1 MGSKHILVVDDEA
14 GIRNLLKEIL
24 EEEGYSVSVAEDAE
38 SARINRQKQRADL
51 TLLDIWLPD
60 IDGLSLLREWTS
72 AKELAGPIII
82 MTGHGTLE
90 TAIEAIRLG
99 AYDFIEKPFSTP
111 KLLISVE
118 RALENARLSFENNRL
133 KKLDQGLAAFI
144 VRNPAMEK
152 LRENC
157 IRICG
162 HRANVLIFG
171 ECGVGKETTAR
182 YIHKKGPN
190 KGENFVRVNLAGL
203 SSDEQEKELFGFEST
218 NKIAYGALELAQ
230 KGTAFLK
237 DITNLNYNTQ
247 AKLVRAMEDKVFFRC
262 KGQDAIPL
270 TARIMASSKKNLDN
284 LVSKEQFREDLFYQ
298 LNVIPLE
305 IPALRERRD
314 EIDNLLDHFVQTLAK
329 EEGLP
334 LRHFSKSARAR
345 LKQYD
350 WPGNLRELKNYIQR
364 LLILG
369 SQNIIH
375 KNEVDPILGLKD
387 SKEAEFGDKIFQM
400 PLKLARIEFEKAYLE
415 RQLKTFDGN
424 VAQVSQYIEIERTH
438 LYRKL
443 RSLRVDIKDSKKT
456 TTG

>member
-1 MGSKHILVVDDEA
+1 MVDTS
-14 GIRNLLKEIL
+14 EI
-24 EEEGYSVSVAEDAE
+24 
-38 SARINRQKQRADL
+38 
-51 TLLDIWLPD
+51 
-60 IDGLSLLREWTS
+60 
-72 AKELAGPIII
+72 
-82 MTGHGTLE
+82 
-90 TAIEAIRLG
+90 
-99 AYDFIEKPFSTP
+99 
-111 KLLISVE
+111 
-118 RALENARLSFENNRL
+118 
-133 KKLDQGLAAFI
+133 
-144 VRNPAMEK
+144 
-152 LRENC
+152 
-157 IRICG
+157 
-162 HRANVLIFG
+162 IF
-171 ECGVGKETTAR
+171 
-182 YIHKKGPN
+182 H
-190 KGENFVRVNLAGL
+190 
-203 SSDEQEKELFGFEST
+203 SS
-218 NKIAYGALELAQ
+218 
-230 KGTAFLK
+230 
-237 DITNLNYNTQ
+237 
-247 AKLVRAMEDKVFFRC
+247 
-262 KGQDAIPL
+262 
-270 TARIMASSKKNLDN
+270 
-284 LVSKEQFREDLFYQ
+284 
-298 LNVIPLE
+298 E

-387 SKEAEFGDKIFQM
+387 SKEAEIGDKIFQM